1 MTDIQNGEEKKNKKE
16 IINNF
21 ENNSNQN
28 ELYIN
33 IAPEPSNKSQILIS
47 KNKTN
52 VQNNPKDIENIN
64 ILITKKAI
72 SQIKS

>member
-1 MTDIQNGEEKKNKKE
+1 MEKKKKNKKE